1 MAGVGGGPPQTQV
14 ECVLRG
20 PAMKLG
26 GPTIKLG
33 GPAKEVRGPAMKM
46 GGSGNGSEGSETK
59 GLAM

>member
-26 GPTIKLG
+26 GP
-33 GPAKEVRGPAMKM
+33 AMEVRGPAMKM
-46 GGSGNGSEGSETK
+46 GGSGNGSEGSKTK